1 MAAGGYRES
10 TDSLQEIQMIFF
22 TAENLDTVSEYISAL
37 SYGINELDEKH
48 LDMIAETVKKD
59 IDERFKT
66 GGRGTWTPISKM
78 TGKRKH
84 SDKVLI
90 DSGTMRNSVSDRLS
104 YNSVEVFVPYGGRN
118 RKQDVPSIHQYGLR
132 GMPKR
137 RIIDASSEAL
147 LSSLD
152 KTMMKIIS
160 EIMDGIV

>member
-1 MAAGGYRES
+1 
-10 TDSLQEIQMIFF
+10 MIIF
-22 TAENLDTVSEYISAL
+22 TAENLDTVYEYISAI
-37 SYGINELDEKH
+37 SDGINELKENH
-48 LDMIAETVKKD
+48 LGMIAETVKKD

-66 GGRGTWTPISKM
+66 GGRGTWSPISKM
-78 TGKRKH
+78 TGKRKQ

-118 RKQDVPSIHQYGLR
+118 RKQDVPATHQYGLR

-152 KTMMKIIS
+152 KIMMKVIS
-160 EIMDGIV
+160 EILDGVV